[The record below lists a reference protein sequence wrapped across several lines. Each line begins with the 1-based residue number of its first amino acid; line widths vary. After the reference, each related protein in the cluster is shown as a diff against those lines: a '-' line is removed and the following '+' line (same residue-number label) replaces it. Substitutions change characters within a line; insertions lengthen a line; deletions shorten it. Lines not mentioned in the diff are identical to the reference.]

1 MNWRMLIV
9 AVAGLSIMAA
19 DAASARARK
28 KARTT
33 CAPQAAEFSWNS
45 FFFGGAPRPN
55 GCAPAVFEYGKYVGQ
70 DPDLNIRAQLRR
82 DPDTGYTPNRP

>member
-19 DAASARARK
+19 DAASARAPK

-55 GCAPAVFEYGKYVGQ
+55 GCAPAVFEHGKYVGQ